1 MNVPRKDGVLR
12 IVAIVYKVL
21 AWVVLAVGVI
31 FGLIMLV
38 AAQQMF
44 AGIWFGGMN
53 LIGLVIIVIGLVN
66 FASLYITG
74 ATAEAASAAEQTA
87 RANQDMIEQLT
98 RMLKSAENTSAAA
111 APQPVNLPTT
121 APARPAETPPL
132 PPPPAS

>member
-12 IVAIVYKVL
+12 VVAIVYKVL

-87 RANQDMIEQLT
+87 RANQDMLEQLT
-98 RMLKSAENTSAAA
+98 RMLRSAENKPAAE
-111 APQPVNLPTT
+111 PVSLPTT
-121 APARPAETPPL
+121 APTRPAETPPL